1 MILRQEKCKLFV
13 SSRKSN
19 KVTKDKDDRLL
30 NILHILQSGIVKIS
44 ESDQI
49 DITQENEISRPIL
62 IFGETR
68 LKRFLLF

>member
-30 NILHILQSGIVKIS
+30 NDILQSGIVKIS

-49 DITQENEISRPIL
+49 DITQKNEISRPIL

-68 LKRFLLF
+68 LKRGRFLLF